1 MGVSC
6 SIDKNIYLLVK
17 NVKTQLLITSCGL
30 SIVCRL
36 VVFSIYFQKYI
47 ILWIILTY
55 AVNDNYDLIFLFF
68 FRVTELESLGYIGRS
83 VNKQNIHAMVERLAY
98 SDWLILYY
106 LAQVSQQIGI
116 KKSIDFFVRTLY
128 TTMLH
133 KNYSRSD

>member
-1 MGVSC
+1 MT
-6 SIDKNIYLLVK
+6 I
-17 NVKTQLLITSCGL
+17 LI
-30 SIVCRL
+30 R
-36 VVFSIYFQKYI
+36 FSFS
-47 ILWIILTY
+47 
-55 AVNDNYDLIFLFF
+55 F